1 MEPPSRDFLPPAA
14 ALRSGRVKLC
24 NMAAYSPTD
33 FHLVSNDNTSDLMAI
48 DPAVEVFGSPKF
60 SHATGDYSI
69 AGQMKHAGLL
79 SAAYSANE
87 NAYVSAV
94 LYVVVKHPRRH
105 L

>member
-1 MEPPSRDFLPPAA
+1 
-14 ALRSGRVKLC
+14 
-24 NMAAYSPTD
+24 MAAYSATD
-33 FHLVSNDNTSDLMAI
+33 FHLVSNDNASDLMAT
-48 DPAVEVFGSPKF
+48 DPPVEVFGSPKF

-94 LYVVVKHPRRH
+94 IMLLLNTPGDTSDLVGR
-105 L
+105 